1 MSGKRPVAPE
11 GFTQPSTQ
19 LVLRDTGQ
27 EPSSGRSTRQRLIMG
42 VMWCSLGSA
51 FLPLA
56 PVLANVLV
64 AFGGAVAMAW
74 GSRRER
80 VIVLLCSLTA
90 GCVSSFALIGA
101 TDLPMTVVSIVCAFA
116 LARAMV
122 LGTLSTG
129 RVVLAAFLATAVMM
143 VADTAITSQ
152 QGTSVS
158 ELVSTVVNETVEA
171 NLGSLDLEGTT
182 ALLETRDQLVAYW
195 PVIYFSVGLGLV
207 LCALAGA
214 WLGARSSG
222 VPVQAGMISRF
233 DVPLWVAVLFAA
245 GVAAQLLGPRLPA
258 WQDETTMVGANVVM
272 CARIVLAQQGLSVLQ
287 WWMRERRAIPP
298 VRTAVVLMGVWLE
311 LSFALTSVLG
321 LLDVGINFRR
331 FERGRADLIPR
342 PTREG

>member
-11 GFTQPSTQ
+11 GFSQTSTQ
-19 LVLRDTGQ
+19 LAVREQ
-27 EPSSGRSTRQRLIMG
+27 EPDSGRSTVQRFVMG
-42 VMWCSLGSA
+42 VLWCSLGSA

-64 AFGGAVAMAW
+64 AFGGAVAMAR
-74 GSRRER
+74 GGRRER
-80 VIVLLCSLTA
+80 VIVLLCSLAA
-90 GCVSSFALIGA
+90 GSLSSFALVGA
-101 TDLPMTVVSIVCAFA
+101 QDLPMTVISIVCAYA

-122 LGTLSTG
+122 LDRLSTG
-129 RVVLAAFLATAVMM
+129 RVIVAAMVATAVML
-143 VADTAITSQ
+143 VADTVATTQ

-158 ELVSTVVNETVEA
+158 ELVTTVVNETVES
-171 NLGSLDLEGTT
+171 NLDSLDLEGTT
-182 ALLETRDQLVAYW
+182 ALLETRDSLVAYW
-195 PVIYFSVGLGLV
+195 PVIYFCVGLALV
-207 LCALAGA
+207 LCALGGA
-214 WLGARSSG
+214 WLGARTSG
-222 VPVQAGMISRF
+222 VAIEPGMISRF

-298 VRTAVVLMGVWLE
+298 VRTAVVLMGFWLE

-321 LLDVGINFRR
+321 LLDVAINFRR
-331 FERGRADLIPR
+331 LERGRADLIPR